1 MQTKT
6 IKTVLHTYNFDTS
19 EPDQAAQYK
28 KLAAELR
35 ATPGRGEWMNSWGE
49 RKPDYEAALESLNGK
64 EIELETDFLFENQW
78 NTSGASGNLRVFDWY
93 EEYPAMIPPR
103 IKRGHYLDITEE
115 MIQIR
120 RQTLVDGWAGNFFP
134 ASSGLNFNTLPSAIG
149 SPYLKE
155 TELHLLRLLPVAERH
170 GKRAELT
177 AEEKAFLLPLY
188 VAAQTKNHDEAKAA
202 KLAEVRADLAQKLKL
217 ANMEHDG
224 FTWLLDHDVSVEN
237 CIFYSH
243 TAQFCFGW
251 RNAYTGEA
259 RLALLEALKAF
270 PFPYDVK

>member
-6 IKTVLHTYNFDTS
+6 IKTVLHTYNFDIS
-19 EPDQAAQYK
+19 EPEQAAQYK

-35 ATPGRGEWMNSWGE
+35 ATPGRGEWMNTWG
-49 RKPDYEAALESLNGK
+49 PPGQGTPAH
-64 EIELETDFLFENQW
+64 EIPAGPVDLETDFLFDNQW
-78 NTSGASGNLRVFDWY
+78 NTPTHRVFDWY
-93 EEYPAMIPPR
+93 EEFPAIIPAR

-134 ASSGLNFNTLPSAIG
+134 ASSGLKFNTLPSAIG

-155 TELHLLRLLPVAERH
+155 TELHLLRLLPVADRH

-188 VAAQTKNHDEAKAA
+188 VAAQTKNREEAKIA
-202 KLAEVRADLAQKLKL
+202 KLAELRADLAKKLKL
-217 ANMEHDG
+217 ANMKHDG

-251 RNAYTGEA
+251 RNPYTGEA